1 MWIPHDLSDAP
12 DDGTSMPIHKTIMF
26 QPAAKAGFGAALGLQ
41 PPQLMQFRRGQGFG
55 QFAPA
60 GVVVVASTIK
70 TAAGAVVVTATAA
83 LRAGMLFCVSSLAP
97 AGVSVK
103 CYLFHSVSSV
113 Q

>member
-26 QPAAKAGFGAALGLQ
+26 QPAAKAGLQ

-60 GVVVVASTIK
+60 GVVVVASAIK